1 MASMFKTIEKQGG
14 STGPQW
20 LNSLPNP
27 GDRYAYITREATLLE
42 VQHPVGDTRAF
53 TRAQARL
60 HQLTPAPT
68 TEEATRKPAGVGLN
82 TWTPS
87 WGARRRP
94 KRKEKKPMRQSL
106 CRSVILTVLSVTALV
121 SAACAAR
128 TVNQVIADPSR
139 YRNRE
144 VNLSGTVVDSYSLV
158 NRGAYR
164 IDDGT
169 GQLWI
174 VSDNGIPRKSAR
186 VDVKGT
192 IREGFNL
199 GSLGDRINLPSPV
212 GSGLVLIESSHKA
225 KN

>member
-1 MASMFKTIEKQGG
+1 VDNIVG
-14 STGPQW
+14 S
-20 LNSLPNP
+20 
-27 GDRYAYITREATLLE
+27 ATS
-42 VQHPVGDTRAF
+42 T
-53 TRAQARL
+53 
-60 HQLTPAPT
+60 
-68 TEEATRKPAGVGLN
+68 
-82 TWTPS
+82 
-87 WGARRRP
+87 

-144 VNLSGTVVDSYSLV
+144 VKLSGTVVDSYSLV

-174 VSDNGIPRKSAR
+174 VSDKGVPRKSAR

-199 GSLGDRINLPSPV
+199 GSLGDGINLPSAV

>member
-1 MASMFKTIEKQGG
+1 MDDIEG
-14 STGPQW
+14 SDV
-20 LNSLPNP
+20 
-27 GDRYAYITREATLLE
+27 DRS
-42 VQHPVGDTRAF
+42 
-53 TRAQARL
+53 AR
-60 HQLTPAPT
+60 
-68 TEEATRKPAGVGLN
+68 
-82 TWTPS
+82 
-87 WGARRRP
+87 
-94 KRKEKKPMRQSL
+94 EKKLMRQGL
-106 CRSVILTVLSVTALV
+106 FRSVILTVLSVTALV

-144 VNLSGTVVDSYSLV
+144 VKLSGTVVDSYSLV

-199 GSLGDRINLPSPV
+199 GSLGDRINLPSAV

>member
-1 MASMFKTIEKQGG
+1 
-14 STGPQW
+14 
-20 LNSLPNP
+20 
-27 GDRYAYITREATLLE
+27 
-42 VQHPVGDTRAF
+42 
-53 TRAQARL
+53 
-60 HQLTPAPT
+60 
-68 TEEATRKPAGVGLN
+68 
-82 TWTPS
+82 
-87 WGARRRP
+87 
-94 KRKEKKPMRQSL
+94 MRQSL
-106 CRSVILTVLSVTALV
+106 CRSVILTVLSVTALM

-128 TVNQVIADPSR
+128 TVNQIIADPSR

-144 VNLSGTVVDSYSLV
+144 VKLSGTVVDSYSLV
-158 NRGAYR
+158 DRGAYR

-174 VSDNGIPRKSAR
+174 VSDNGVPRKSAR

-199 GSLGDRINLPSPV
+199 GSLGDRINLPSAV

>member
-1 MASMFKTIEKQGG
+1 
-14 STGPQW
+14 
-20 LNSLPNP
+20 
-27 GDRYAYITREATLLE
+27 
-42 VQHPVGDTRAF
+42 
-53 TRAQARL
+53 
-60 HQLTPAPT
+60 
-68 TEEATRKPAGVGLN
+68 
-82 TWTPS
+82 
-87 WGARRRP
+87 
-94 KRKEKKPMRQSL
+94 MRQRL
-106 CRSVILTVLSVTALV
+106 CRSVILTALSVTAFV

-144 VNLSGTVVDSYSLV
+144 VKLSGTVVDSYSLV

-174 VSDNGIPRKSAR
+174 VSENGVPRKSAR

-199 GSLGDRINLPSPV
+199 GSLGDLIKLP
-212 GSGLVLIESSHKA
+212 GAGAGLVLVESSHTA
-225 KN
+225 K